1 MSQLRG
7 LLCTYGTRGD
17 VEPFLALA
25 QRLKSSGVDVTLA
38 TSKRYQD
45 WIEQAGITCFPM
57 SDAPLALIDSPDGK
71 MMLEGGV
78 SVFKRMAAGMRLAKK
93 SAPLTEQMIADSWDA
108 AQACSPDFIV
118 FHSKQF
124 GAPHI
129 AEKLGIPAFLGLL
142 QPMIVPTREFPA
154 MGLPVL
160 SLPGYNR
167 LTYTLVSKGFAAQRK
182 SVNQFRENSLGLPP
196 VRSSGQVLFP
206 QGRGSIPI
214 LHAISP
220 SVLKRPDDW
229 PDHAHIT
236 GYWSLRKDTDFSP
249 PESLTRFL
257 EAGPPPVF
265 VGFGS
270 MTSSDPEQL
279 ADIVTG
285 ALKQAGV
292 RGIIGSGWADLK
304 IETSDEVIA
313 IGPTAYDWL
322 FPKMSAVVHHGG
334 AGTTAEGF
342 RAGVPCVICPF
353 FGDQPGWAR
362 LSEELGVGARPVPR
376 KKLTADRLA
385 ASITDA
391 VSNPALRANAV
402 KLAEDMAKED
412 GVATALDLIFQH
424 VRPKGDQFRL

>member
-25 QRLKSSGVDVTLA
+25 QGLKAAGVDVTLA
-38 TSKRYQD
+38 TSERYKD
-45 WIEQAGITCFPM
+45 WVEGAGIACFPM

-71 MMLEGGV
+71 MMLEGAV
-78 SVFKRMAAGMRLAKK
+78 NVFKRMAAGMRLAKK
-93 SAPLTEQMIADSWDA
+93 SAPLTEQMITDSWNA
-108 AQACSPDFIV
+108 AQTCSPDFIV

-129 AEKLGIPAFLGLL
+129 AEKLGIPAFLALL
-142 QPMIVPTREFPA
+142 QPMIVPTAEFPA
-154 MGLPVL
+154 MGLPAL
-160 SLPGYNR
+160 PLPGYNR

-182 SVNQFRENSLGLPP
+182 SVNRFRENSLGLPP
-196 VRSSGQVLFP
+196 IHSSGQVLFP

-236 GYWSLRKDTDFSP
+236 GYWSLKKDTGFTP
-249 PESLTRFL
+249 PEALARFL
-257 EAGPPPVF
+257 EVGAPPVF

-270 MTSSDPEQL
+270 MTSSDPDRL
-279 ADIVTG
+279 ATIVTS

-304 IETSDEVIA
+304 IETSDDVLA
-313 IGPTAYDWL
+313 IGPAPYDWL

-362 LSEELGVGARPVPR
+362 LSEGLGVGAKPVPR

-385 ASITDA
+385 ASMKDA
-391 VSNPALRANAV
+391 VSNPELRANAA
-402 KLAEDMAKED
+402 KLAEDMSRED
-412 GVATALDLIFQH
+412 GVAAALDLIFH
-424 VRPKGDQFRL
+424 HLRH